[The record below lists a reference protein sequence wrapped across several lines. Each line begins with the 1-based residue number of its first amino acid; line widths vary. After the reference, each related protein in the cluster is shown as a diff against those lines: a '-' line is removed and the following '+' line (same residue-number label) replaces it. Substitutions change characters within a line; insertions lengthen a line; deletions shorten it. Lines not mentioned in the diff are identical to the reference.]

1 MAALPRFLIAAL
13 VLASELK
20 AEDAPL
26 PLRDTHEP
34 FDFEADLKLLD
45 VPVEAGEISPLD
57 VTRAETN
64 YERARRKEE
73 RWQKLQRAG
82 VLSMVEY
89 ERAARQVAEAGL
101 KLEQARVAHWKTT
114 VEELRARLAKGETT
128 RDLLDTAE
136 TSLRNAE
143 HLAADAEAFFKKR
156 QLEIARANL
165 DRQQRLL
172 ALGMGSKAQVQAA
185 ETTLEKLRAEE
196 HKE

>member
-1 MAALPRFLIAAL
+1 MAALSRFLIAAL

-26 PLRDTHEP
+26 PLRDTREP

-89 ERAARQVAEAGL
+89 ERAARQVAEAGW

>member
-1 MAALPRFLIAAL
+1 MAALSRILIVAL
-13 VLASELK
+13 ALAPELK

-26 PLRDTHEP
+26 PLRDTREP

-45 VPVEAGEISPLD
+45 VPLEAGETSPLD

-82 VLSMVEY
+82 VLSQVEY
-89 ERAARQVAEAGL
+89 ERAARQVAEAAL

-114 VEELRARLAKGETT
+114 VEELRARLAKGETS

-143 HLAADAEAFFKKR
+143 HLAADAQAFFKKR

-172 ALGMGSKAQVQAA
+172 GLGMGSKAQVQAA
-185 ETTLEKLRAEE
+185 ETALEKLRAEE
-196 HKE
+196 R